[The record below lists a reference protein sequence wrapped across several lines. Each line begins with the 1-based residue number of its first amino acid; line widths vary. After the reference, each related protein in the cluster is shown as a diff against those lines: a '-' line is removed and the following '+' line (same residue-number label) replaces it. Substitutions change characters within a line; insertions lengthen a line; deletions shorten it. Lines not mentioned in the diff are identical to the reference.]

1 MKKLI
6 AYYSR
11 SGQNYFGGQ
20 IKEVEVGNTEKLA
33 NVINEVI
40 DGDIYKIEQVNPYS
54 NDYRTCV
61 KQAMEDN
68 KNNSRPELKNMLDSI
83 DDYDV
88 IYLGYPN
95 YCGTMPMAVFT
106 FLDSFDFSDKTVY
119 PFCTH
124 EGSGFGHSLNDLRK
138 YCPNVERG
146 IEIVGS
152 KVDQKKDE
160 IISWLREI
168 Q

>member
-33 NVINEVI
+33 NIINEVI

-54 NDYRTCV
+54 NDYKTCV

-124 EGSGFGHSLNDLRK
+124 EGSGFGHSLNDLKK

-146 IEIVGS
+146 IEIIGS
-152 KVDQKKDE
+152 KVDEKKDE

>member
-33 NVINEVI
+33 NIINEVM

-54 NDYRTCV
+54 NDYKTCV

-138 YCPNVERG
+138 YCSNVGRG

-160 IISWLREI
+160 IINWLKEI

>member
-11 SGQNYFGGQ
+11 NGQNYFGGQ
-20 IKEVEVGNTEKLA
+20 IKEVEVGNTEKVAKL
-33 NVINEVI
+33 INKEI
-40 DGDIYKIEQVNPYS
+40 GGDLFKIEQVEPYS

-68 KNNSRPELKNMLDSI
+68 KNNSRPLLKQSLNDI
-83 DDYDV
+83 NDYDV

-106 FLDSFDFSDKTVY
+106 FLDSFDFSNKTIY

-124 EGSGFGHSLNDLRK
+124 EGSGFGHSLDDLRK
-138 YCPNVERG
+138 YCPNVDKG

-160 IISWLREI
+160 IIGWLKETR
-168 Q
+168 

>member
-33 NVINEVI
+33 NIINEVM

-54 NDYRTCV
+54 NDYKTCV

-138 YCPNVERG
+138 YCSNVERG

-160 IISWLREI
+160 IISWLKEI

>member
-11 SGQNYFGGQ
+11 NGQNYFGGQ
-20 IKEVEVGNTEKLA
+20 IKEVEVGNTEKVA
-33 NVINEVI
+33 NIVNEAI
-40 DGDIYKIEQVNPYS
+40 DGDLYKIEQVKPYS

-68 KNNSRPELKNMLDSI
+68 KNNFRPDLKNKLNKI

-106 FLDSFDFSDKTVY
+106 FLDSFDFSNKTIY

-138 YCPNVERG
+138 YCPNVGKG
-146 IEIVGS
+146 IEIIGS
-152 KVDQKKDE
+152 EVDEKKDE
-160 IISWLREI
+160 IISWLRGI
-168 Q
+168 R